1 MKMNK
6 EEKVMDYVSRHPG
19 GVLARELMDNLGFSR
34 DYVYTCL
41 TRLESKGLVEH
52 KGAKPYTYYPI
63 LSDTQ
68 HSNIQTTEGRIELK
82 CGDSDSD
89 TSKRIKELF
98 RVEETRSLLGKDV
111 LRPEYRIPEDLITRL
126 G

>member
-1 MKMNK
+1 MNK
-6 EEKVMDYVSRHPG
+6 EENVMDYVSRHPG
-19 GVLARELMDNLGFSR
+19 GVLASELVDNLGFSR

-89 TSKRIKELF
+89 TSKRIKELCA
-98 RVEETRSLLGKDV
+98 ELK
-111 LRPEYRIPEDLITRL
+111 RL
-126 G
+126 GVYWEKMYYVQNIEYQKI